1 MILQALCKYYEQ
13 LEKEG
18 KLPTPGWCQAKVS
31 YAIELNQ
38 DGDVKAIL
46 DLREENG
53 EGKRKKKT
61 PKGDVFGNID
71 EHVR

>member
-38 DGDVKAIL
+38 DGDVKAATRRTAHTRRL
-46 DLREENG
+46 ASR
-53 EGKRKKKT
+53 
-61 PKGDVFGNID
+61 
-71 EHVR
+71 